1 MSVSPGFKAAIN
13 NYLQAAASKDSLFAE
28 TLKKPAK
35 NIDECCTYIVNEVKR
50 LNKSNAV
57 AMADDE
63 VFAMAVHYY
72 DEDSIVVGAPVK
84 AVASHSSDPVKE
96 KFVKAI
102 ADRDKHPAPQAKP
115 VKKSTVKVIENQV
128 SMF

>member
-28 TLKKPAK
+28 TLKKVNK
-35 NIDECCTYIVNEVKR
+35 NIDECCTYIINEVQK
-50 LNKSNAV
+50 LHKSKAI
-57 AMADDE
+57 AMADEE

-72 DEDSIVVGAPVK
+72 DEDSIVVGAPVR
-84 AVASHSSDPVKE
+84 AAANHSSDSTKE
-96 KFVKAI
+96 KMVKAI
-102 ADRDKHPAPQAKP
+102 AERDHTTPAQKP